1 MQSNSSNSSNS
12 QNERKPLSFSLR
24 YFFGVGDAGFK
35 LMTNIETF
43 YFTYFLTNIANFSA
57 ALTGVVGTAI
67 NIVDTILSWT
77 YGGIIN
83 SVKAQRWGRYRSWLL
98 ILPWF
103 VPFLFAFQFLNVS
116 SNPTVS
122 AAVIVAAGIVSHIVW
137 NFPYTANATL
147 VNVVGKTPED
157 KATLASSRAAW
168 NNLGGILFSYL
179 GLPFANLLAAYVG
192 ENNKFAAAV
201 FCLGL
206 LMAVTY
212 YAHFRMTEGYEEIET
227 EGSEA
232 TKRKKITVRDMFV
245 SLFQNPTLIVLIIA
259 DLAKWCMNFIV
270 AASAIYYF
278 TYTANNVGLQSTY
291 ILTTSIAG
299 TIGAYLFR
307 YMSRRFSSRTSMI
320 AAYILAAACLIL
332 VYLFYYDPIIVIL
345 LMTIAMFFYGVQF
358 AAAPALYADTVVYA
372 TWKSGKDASGWI
384 MGLQVLPLK
393 VAVLLRGTL
402 VPVAL
407 AAAGYSPDLDPATMS
422 EAARQG
428 LTVSFALIPGIFLA
442 VGAVLLI
449 FGFRLTREKVLR
461 YQAEIDSRK

>member
-1 MQSNSSNSSNS
+1 MQPDT
-12 QNERKPLSFSLR
+12 QRTPKPLSLSLR

-35 LMTNIETF
+35 IMTNVETF
-43 YFTYFLTNIANFSA
+43 YFTFFLTDIAKFSTT
-57 ALTGVVGTAI
+57 LTGVVSTAI
-67 NIVDTILSWT
+67 NMVDTILSWT

-83 SVKAQRWGRYRSWLL
+83 SVKAQKWGRYRSWLR
-98 ILPWF
+98 ILPWI
-103 VPFLFAFQFLNVS
+103 VPFLFAFQFLSIS
-116 SNPTVS
+116 SNPTLS
-122 AAVIVAAGIVSHIVW
+122 AAVIVAAGITSHIVW
-137 NFPYTANATL
+137 NFPYAANGTL

-168 NNLGGILFSYL
+168 NNLGSILFSYL
-179 GLPFANLLAAYVG
+179 GLPFANLLAGVVG
-192 ENNKFAAAV
+192 EDNKFAAAV

-212 YAHFRMTEGYEEIET
+212 YAHFKMTEGYEEIEV

-232 TKRKKITVRDMFV
+232 AKRNKTSVKDMFV
-245 SLFQNPTLIVLIIA
+245 SLFRNPTLIVLIFA

-278 TYTANNVGLQSTY
+278 KYTAGNEDLQAVYLICTG
-291 ILTTSIAG
+291 IAA

-307 YMSRRFSSRTSMI
+307 YMSRMFTSRTSMI
-320 AAYILAAACLIL
+320 AAYVLAAICLVL
-332 VYLFYYDPIIVIL
+332 VYMLYSDATLVII
-345 LMTIAMFFYGVQF
+345 LMTFAMFFYGVQF

-372 TWKSGKDASGWI
+372 TWKNNKDASGWI

-393 VAVLLRGTL
+393 IAVLLRGSL
-402 VPVAL
+402 VPAAL
-407 AAAGYSPDLDPATMS
+407 AAAGYRHDLDPATMS

-442 VGAVLLI
+442 VGALLLI

>member
-1 MQSNSSNSSNS
+1 MQPNA
-12 QNERKPLSFSLR
+12 QNTAKPLSTALR
-24 YFFGVGDAGFK
+24 YFYGVGDAGFK
-35 LMTNIETF
+35 LMTNIESF
-43 YFTYFLTNIANFSA
+43 YFTFFLTNIAKFSTT
-57 ALTGVVGTAI
+57 LTGVVGTAI

-83 SVKAQRWGRYRSWLL
+83 SVKAQKWGRYRSWLRVM
-98 ILPWF
+98 PWI
-103 VPFLFAFQFLNVS
+103 VPFLFAFQFLNIS
-116 SNPTVS
+116 ANPTAS
-122 AAVIVAAGIVSHIVW
+122 AVVIIAAGILSHIVW
-137 NFPYTANATL
+137 NFPYTANAAL

-179 GLPFANLLAAYVG
+179 GLPFANLLAGAVG

-201 FCLGL
+201 FVLGL

-212 YAHFRMTEGYEEIET
+212 YAHFKMTDGYEEIEV

-232 TKRKKITVRDMFV
+232 AKRNKTSIKDMFV

-259 DLAKWCMNFIV
+259 DLAKWCMNFV
-270 AASAIYYF
+270 VSASAIYYF
-278 TYTANNVGLQSTY
+278 RYTAANEGLQAVY
-291 ILTTSIAG
+291 LLTTGIAA

-307 YMSRRFSSRTSMI
+307 YMSKGLTSRTSMI
-320 AAYILAAACLIL
+320 FAYAAAAICLIL
-332 VYLFYYDPIIVIL
+332 VYVLYSNATIVIV
-345 LMTIAMFFYGVQF
+345 LMTIAMFFYGAQF

-393 VAVLLRGTL
+393 AAILLRGTL
-402 VPVAL
+402 VPAAL
-407 AAAGYSPDLDPATMS
+407 AAAGYRPDLDPATMS

-442 VGAVLLI
+442 VGALLLI
-449 FGFRLTREKVLR
+449 FGFRLTKDKVLH
-461 YQAEIDSRK
+461 YQAEIDARK

>member
-1 MQSNSSNSSNS
+1 MQPNA
-12 QNERKPLSFSLR
+12 QNTAKPLSTSLK
-24 YFFGVGDAGFK
+24 YFYGVGDAGFK
-35 LMTNIETF
+35 IMTNIETF
-43 YFTYFLTNIANFSA
+43 YFTFFLTNIAKFSTT
-57 ALTGVVGTAI
+57 LTGIVSTAI
-67 NIVDTILSWT
+67 NMVDTILSWT

-83 SVKAQRWGRYRSWLL
+83 SVKAQKWGRYRSWLR
-98 ILPWF
+98 IMPWI

-122 AAVIVAAGIVSHIVW
+122 AIVIIAAGISSHVVW
-137 NFPYTANATL
+137 NFPYTANAAL
-147 VNVVGKTPED
+147 VSVVGKTLED

-179 GLPFANLLAAYVG
+179 GLPFANLLAGAVG
-192 ENNKFAAAV
+192 ENNKFGAAV
-201 FCLGL
+201 FVLGL

-212 YAHFRMTEGYEEIET
+212 YAHFKMTDGYEEIEV
-227 EGSEA
+227 EGSGVA
-232 TKRKKITVRDMFV
+232 NKNKTSIKDMFV

-270 AASAIYYF
+270 SASAIYYF
-278 TYTANNVGLQSTY
+278 KYTANNEALQPTY
-291 ILTTSIAG
+291 ILITSIAG
-299 TIGAYLFR
+299 TVGAYLFR
-307 YMSRRFSSRTSMI
+307 YTSKTISSRTSMI
-320 AAYILAAACLIL
+320 VAYAVAAICMIL
-332 VYLFYYDPIIVIL
+332 VYFLYSSTAIVIL
-345 LMTIAMFFYGVQF
+345 LMTIALFCYGVQF
-358 AAAPALYADTVVYA
+358 AAAPALYADTVIYA

-393 VAVLLRGTL
+393 AAVLLRGTL
-402 VPVAL
+402 VPAAL

-449 FGFRLTREKVLR
+449 FGFRLTKDKVLK
-461 YQAEIDSRK
+461 YQAEINARQ